1 MAAEFLDS
9 AALPGPSGTS
19 VNGEARVFDYRPIY
33 GHIRFSY
40 YGITDTRLKPTPD
53 DSALAELYN
62 ETRMARRFHLFE
74 NLTLPSLIAQTD
86 RRFTT
91 VIMSSDVMPDRFKE
105 RLVALA
111 ARLPGAVVEFST
123 ERRGDLAFRKF
134 MGESLAPRVRGTAV
148 HFRLDDDDALAKSYI
163 ARLRQISQTLP
174 PSTHISFP
182 TGIMLFPSGR
192 DEPLGASMPHQ
203 RFLTAI
209 GLATVNSAKFTKN
222 PFEMMHS
229 NVWTR
234 WPVISEPSFPA
245 FIRTQHFANDTAA
258 KQDRII
264 SGLQRERFSRRAD
277 RYIAQVEA
285 ALAGH
290 FPFITRERL
299 DGLLGE
305 GLAVNSLA
313 DLPPVA

>member
-1 MAAEFLDS
+1 
-9 AALPGPSGTS
+9 
-19 VNGEARVFDYRPIY
+19 VFDHRPIY

-40 YGITDTRLKPTPD
+40 YGVTDTRLKPSED
-53 DSALAELYN
+53 DSTLLALYD

-86 RRFTT
+86 RNFTT

-105 RLVALA
+105 RLVILA
-111 ARLPGAVVEFST
+111 ARLPGAVVEFSAS
-123 ERRGDLAFRKF
+123 RRGDLAFRRF
-134 MGESLAPRVRGTAV
+134 IAESLAPRMSGTAV
-148 HFRLDDDDALAKSYI
+148 HFRLDDDDALAVSYI

-174 PSTHISFP
+174 PSTHVSFP
-182 TGIMLFPSGR
+182 SGIMLFPSGR
-192 DEPLGASMPHQ
+192 DEPSGGSMPHQ

-222 PFEMMHS
+222 PFQMMHS

-234 WPVISEPSFPA
+234 WPVVSDPSFPA
-245 FIRTQHFANDTAA
+245 FIRTQHFANDTAE

-264 SGLQRERFSRRAD
+264 SALQRERFSRRAD
-277 RYIAQVEA
+277 RHIAAVEA
-285 ALAGH
+285 ALASH

-299 DGLLGE
+299 EGLLGE
-305 GLAVNSLA
+305 CRAVKSLA